1 MSSLFELVEGFE
13 SSLDMLSCGLGV
25 LEAIEQTYDNKLFIR
40 EFDYHRRALL
50 CAIANI
56 NAQMESMAFLVDDLT
71 KLNKEYELVSKN
83 A

>member
-25 LEAIEQTYDNKLFIR
+25 LEALEQSYNDKLFIR
-40 EFDYHRRALL
+40 EFGYQRRALM

-56 NAQMESMAFLVDDLT
+56 NAQMESMAFLVDDLM
-71 KLNKEYELVSKN
+71 KLNIEYDLISKN